1 MERPAPQ
8 RPTGFR
14 RPSTR
19 TALSAI
25 AVAALVTASLIFPK
39 SFAADA
45 ADAAPTSK
53 RIVAKPA
60 GLESNPVAAVGCS
73 ARGCHGRAEPR
84 PEGVCSLNEH
94 ALWLYRDPHSTAFDV
109 LKSERSRRIVRALPG
124 WEARGKVEAHTD
136 ARCLACHDTPST
148 TSADAIVWSNSGVSC
163 ASCHTDP
170 SRWVAGHVDIPD
182 TEPGRT
188 VGRNTVGLP
197 NLRDPLTCA
206 KTCAGCHVGAPEDGS
221 LPRREVDHDLIAAGH
236 PRLHFD
242 LPTFLDAMPPHWNG
256 PGPSKDRL
264 AAWAA
269 GQVAAN
275 DAWLALLQDRAKH
288 AERPT
293 SDDAD
298 LRAWPELTETDCFAC
313 HHGLAPRSV
322 RPPGGRA
329 RWGNPYAALLP
340 EALAALGV
348 PASERA
354 AATDA
359 VSQVRDL
366 MTSFAPPADDV
377 SRSAAA
383 ALAIPRPSPAARAD
397 ARADAAAVRT
407 LLAER
412 FRTPEAGAA
421 IDWTTA
427 TQIYFLAA
435 ALAPDAP
442 ATEALL
448 DVLRLRRSEGG
459 RTPQLFDSPEHFRPD
474 GEEFRRALDAA
485 LTTITE
491 APVR

>member
-1 MERPAPQ
+1 M
-8 RPTGFR
+8 
-14 RPSTR
+14 R
-19 TALSAI
+19 TALSAF
-25 AVAALVTASLIFPK
+25 AVAALATASVLIPK

-45 ADAAPTSK
+45 GKAAGGPPPAK
-53 RIVAKPA
+53 RIVETSG
-60 GLESNPVAAVGCS
+60 GLEPNPVAAVGCS

-84 PEGVCSLNEH
+84 AEGVCSLNEH

-124 WEARGKVEAHTD
+124 WEARQVEAHAD
-136 ARCLACHDTPST
+136 ERCLACHDTPST
-148 TSADAIVWSNSGVSC
+148 TSSAAIAWSNQGVSC

-170 SRWVAGHVDIPD
+170 ARWVAGHVAIPD

-188 VGRNTVGLP
+188 RGRAEVRLP
-197 NLRDPLTCA
+197 DLRDPLTCA
-206 KTCAGCHVGAPEDGS
+206 TTCAGCHVGAPAPEDGR

-269 GQVAAN
+269 GQVAAG
-275 DAWLALLQDRAKH
+275 DAWLALLADRAKH
-288 AERPT
+288 AEQPT
-293 SDDAD
+293 LDGIEH
-298 LRAWPELTETDCFAC
+298 RAWPELTETDCFAC

-329 RWGNPYAALLP
+329 RWGNPYAIFLP
-340 EALAALGV
+340 EALAALGA
-348 PASERA
+348 PQPKRT

-359 VSQVRDL
+359 VSEVRDL
-366 MTSFAPPADDV
+366 MASFAPPADDV

-383 ALAIPRPSPAARAD
+383 ALLVPRPKSV
-397 ARADAAAVRT
+397 ARADAAAVRAALT
-407 LLAER
+407 ER
-412 FRTPEAGAA
+412 FRTPEAAAA

-427 TQIYFLAA
+427 TQLYFLAA

-442 ATEALL
+442 ATHSLL
-448 DVLRLRRSEGG
+448 EILRLRGTEESADGG
-459 RTPQLFDSPEHFRPD
+459 RPQLFDSPEHFRPGD
-474 GEEFRRALDAA
+474 DSFRRALDAA
-485 LTTITE
+485 LATITD